1 MKGKTMESLFK
12 GKSLDAAGST
22 ARETPMV
29 RAGGSRAL
37 ERHLARQDIRLG
49 PIARL
54 VLSQESGRVLRE
66 RLTEMS
72 AALIEKQK
80 QELSQR
86 LMLDLDL
93 SKKRAF
99 ASYQAR
105 VGELN
110 AELIAKS
117 NEMER
122 DLTEMLF
129 VEIER
134 IYGDKRRW
142 EKRLRELELT
152 RDELEQ
158 ELDRLSNKLGF
169 AIDQVEGKVNLM
181 IQAQSRSLQVTLEL
195 LRDKAISG
203 EDAVT

>member
-1 MKGKTMESLFK
+1 MKSVFK
-12 GKSLDAAGST
+12 SGADQVSVSRSKDA
-22 ARETPMV
+22 PLV
-29 RAGGSRAL
+29 RAVGHQAL
-37 ERHLARQDIRLG
+37 EKHLAKDDIRLG

-54 VLSQESGRVLRE
+54 VHSQESGRVLRE
-66 RLTEMS
+66 KLTEMS

-93 SKKRAF
+93 SKKRAY
-99 ASYQAR
+99 ASYQSK

-142 EKRLRELELT
+142 EARLGELQLN
-152 RDELEQ
+152 RDELEM
-158 ELDRLSNKLGF
+158 ELERLSNKLNF
-169 AIDQVEGKVNLM
+169 AIEQVEGKVDLM
-181 IQAQSRSLQVTLEL
+181 VQTQSRSLQVTLEL

-203 EDAVT
+203 EDAIG